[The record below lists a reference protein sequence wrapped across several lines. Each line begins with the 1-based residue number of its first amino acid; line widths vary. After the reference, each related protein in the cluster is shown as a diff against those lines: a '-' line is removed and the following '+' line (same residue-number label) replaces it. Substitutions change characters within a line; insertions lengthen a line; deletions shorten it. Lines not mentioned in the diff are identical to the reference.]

1 MSEPNAP
8 QVLDAAPA
16 EKWESEDEFEA
27 RLKRIQSKVP
37 AAENA
42 KTETGA
48 ATEPTEKDLAL
59 VTENEKLKQLAEE
72 ARRRVTQLEEEV
84 RKGTKREGEYESMLE
99 EKSEEIRKMETE
111 LAAFKSKQTA
121 GVTEEELLALHEE
134 LQRERENL
142 ESDRQSMEDQFRQL
156 ELNMSRERA
165 EIARERNEMQRSKN
179 ELKHKLEML
188 EKSGG
193 RDQTPL
199 SRLREEFHTPTAPP
213 GATPRP
219 TLPTLP
225 APMNLPAINRRAP
238 EGPASRRSGLLSKF
252 LGKQDQ

>member
-1 MSEPNAP
+1 MAEPNAQ

-27 RLKRIQSKVP
+27 RLKRIESKVP
-37 AAENA
+37 TAAAAKCDNGGNA
-42 KTETGA
+42 ESGDKDLTA
-48 ATEPTEKDLAL
+48 LVAEKD
-59 VTENEKLKQLAEE
+59 KLKQLAEE

-84 RKGTKREGEYESMLE
+84 RKATKREAEYESMLE
-99 EKSEEIRKMETE
+99 EKSEEIRKIQAE
-111 LAAFKSKQTA
+111 LATLKSKQTA
-121 GVTEEELLALHEE
+121 GVTEEELLALHQE

-142 ESDRQSMEDQFRQL
+142 ESDRQAMEDQFRQL

-179 ELKHKLEML
+179 ELKHKLELL
-188 EKSGG
+188 EKTGG
-193 RDQTPL
+193 QDQSPL
-199 SRLREEFHTPTAPP
+199 RRLREEFQAPAPP
-213 GATPRP
+213 PAPRP